1 MTKIKK
7 TNKLIL
13 INLIG
18 DLLKKSFDTFL
29 KNFAIFI
36 FALLLVGCKGS
47 YSKEAKLSLTERV
60 YSFYTYD
67 TTEKKLKSLV
77 KILGYEDLKLELVDK
92 TLNIYPGVDF
102 ASDEDAALFEVSTII
117 MYLNPTVDEIYIHEN
132 GMAPFSIERSAFK
145 DLFYE
150 FDRISEKN
158 LESLFRSISL
168 TSRSKVEVALAK
180 SKLNKTFEKFKYL
193 ENDADYSAISYSVLG
208 FIKENSVYNFYV
220 YYRYSLFDLD
230 SSIYE
235 KDAKEAL
242 VKVGIKS
249 NSLLSYEEV
258 SNTLVSE
265 RDLKEEIKNTTD
277 LNTISKEL
285 TKKNRDGA
293 YEEYKRFNSIKN
305 D

>member
-18 DLLKKSFDTFL
+18 DLLKKSFDSIL
-29 KNFAIFI
+29 KIFAIFI
-36 FALLLVGCKGS
+36 FTLLLVGCKGS

-67 TTEKKLKSLV
+67 ITEKKLQSLV
-77 KILGYEDLKLELVDK
+77 EILGYDDFKIKLVDK

-117 MYLNPTVDEIYIHEN
+117 MYLNPTIDEIYIHED

-293 YEEYKRFNSIKN
+293 YEEYKRIHSLKN
-305 D
+305 N

>member
-1 MTKIKK
+1 M
-7 TNKLIL
+7 
-13 INLIG
+13 
-18 DLLKKSFDTFL
+18 
-29 KNFAIFI
+29 
-36 FALLLVGCKGS
+36 
-47 YSKEAKLSLTERV
+47 
-60 YSFYTYD
+60 
-67 TTEKKLKSLV
+67 
-77 KILGYEDLKLELVDK
+77 
-92 TLNIYPGVDF
+92 
-102 ASDEDAALFEVSTII
+102 
-117 MYLNPTVDEIYIHEN
+117 
-132 GMAPFSIERSAFK
+132 
-145 DLFYE
+145 
-150 FDRISEKN
+150 
-158 LESLFRSISL
+158 
-168 TSRSKVEVALAK
+168 EVALAK

-293 YEEYKRFNSIKN
+293 YEEYKRLNSIKN

>member
-18 DLLKKSFDTFL
+18 DLLKKSFDSIL
-29 KNFAIFI
+29 KIFAIFI
-36 FALLLVGCKGS
+36 FTLLLVGCKGS

-67 TTEKKLKSLV
+67 ITEKKLQSLV
-77 KILGYEDLKLELVDK
+77 EILGYDDFKIKLVDK

-117 MYLNPTVDEIYIHEN
+117 MYLNPTIDEIYIHED

-293 YEEYKRFNSIKN
+293 YEEYKRLNSIKN

>member
-18 DLLKKSFDTFL
+18 DLLKKSFDSIL
-29 KNFAIFI
+29 KIFAIFI

-67 TTEKKLKSLV
+67 ITEKKLQSLV
-77 KILGYEDLKLELVDK
+77 EILGYDDFKIKLVDK

-117 MYLNPTVDEIYIHEN
+117 MYLTPTIDEIYIHED

-293 YEEYKRFNSIKN
+293 YEEYKRINSIKN

>member
-7 TNKLIL
+7 NNKLIL

-18 DLLKKSFDTFL
+18 DLLKKSFNTFF

-36 FALLLVGCKGS
+36 FALLLVGCKEN

-67 TTEKKLKSLV
+67 TTEEKLQKLV
-77 KILGYEDLKLELVDK
+77 KILGYDDFKIKLVDK

-102 ASDEDAALFEVSTII
+102 ASDEYAALFEVSTII
-117 MYLNPTVDEIYIHEN
+117 MYLNPTIDEIYIHED

-293 YEEYKRFNSIKN
+293 YEEYKRINSIKN